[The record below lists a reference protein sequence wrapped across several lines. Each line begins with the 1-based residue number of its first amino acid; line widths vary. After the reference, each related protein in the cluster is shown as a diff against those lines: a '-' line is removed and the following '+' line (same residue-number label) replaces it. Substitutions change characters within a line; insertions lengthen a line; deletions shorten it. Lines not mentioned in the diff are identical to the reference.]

1 MHQCKRQIWE
11 DKPLTCMHEFLA
23 FCIIS
28 GLIVISSCPKE
39 CQFGNGISHLERQIE
54 AVMKVHLDRQMF
66 LIYRIAKVFDL
77 SFKLTPNSS
86 CQGKT
91 KLVFSCQERLDRGS

>member
-23 FCIIS
+23 FSIIS

-39 CQFGNGISHLERQIE
+39 CQFVDGISHLERQIE
-54 AVMKVHLDRQMF
+54 AITKVHLDRLLLVRVLMQL
-66 LIYRIAKVFDL
+66 LIYRI
-77 SFKLTPNSS
+77 FKATNARSNL
-86 CQGKT
+86 
-91 KLVFSCQERLDRGS
+91 

>member
-1 MHQCKRQIWE
+1 MRQASAKVWQVWLAKGIKLCKRQIWE

-39 CQFGNGISHLERQIE
+39 CQFGNGVSHLGRQIE
-54 AVMKVHLDRQMF
+54 SIMKV
-66 LIYRIAKVFDL
+66 
-77 SFKLTPNSS
+77 
-86 CQGKT
+86 
-91 KLVFSCQERLDRGS
+91 RLDRLLLVRVLMQLLINRIFKATNARPNL

>member
-54 AVMKVHLDRQMF
+54 AVMKVHLDRLMLVKVLMQL
-66 LIYRIAKVFDL
+66 LIYRI
-77 SFKLTPNSS
+77 FKATNARSNL
-86 CQGKT
+86 
-91 KLVFSCQERLDRGS
+91 